1 MRGGNSKF
9 EFAVLVNKRKLKRA
23 FKVIHV
29 SVEPPSVRPAPDKC
43 HHYDVASRRRGT
55 LSPFDFCDVVRVE
68 IPRGEFRS
76 EPVAGIARYAVM
88 AVLVKNHEVEL
99 VRTLLRAKRMSHVQV
114 LCLRYCRL

>member
-23 FKVIHV
+23 FKVMHV

-43 HHYDVASRRRGT
+43 HH
-55 LSPFDFCDVVRVE
+55 LVE
-68 IPRGEFRS
+68 IPRGKFRS